1 MSALSPRRVWL
12 AVTLAVLLAVACA
25 VVQSPRSITL
35 SEAELQQLVDKAF
48 PLDRRLLDVL
58 EVSVTRP
65 RLRLQSDR
73 NRIGTEL
80 QVSTRDRLFGGQ
92 WFGSLAL
99 DSGLRWE
106 ASDQTVRLAQ
116 VRVSDFRLD
125 SGGSL
130 ARTQA
135 ERLGAVLAEKVL
147 EDFVI
152 YRLTPERA
160 ARLER
165 AGVMPGTV
173 AVTPRGVEVTLEPV
187 PR

>member
-1 MSALSPRRVWL
+1 M
-12 AVTLAVLLAVACA
+12 
-25 VVQSPRSITL
+25 VQSPRSINL

-58 EVSVTRP
+58 EVSVTTP
-65 RLRLQSDR
+65 RLRLNSER
-73 NRIGTEL
+73 NRIATEL

-92 WFGSLAL
+92 WFGRLAL

-116 VRVSDFRLD
+116 VRVTEFKLD
-125 SGGSL
+125 GGGSGSSSL
-130 ARTQA
+130 ARTQS

-147 EDFVI
+147 EDFTI
-152 YRLTPERA
+152 YRLTRERA

-173 AVTPRGVEVTLEPV
+173 AVTPRGVEVTLQPAA
-187 PR
+187 R